1 MKKTIL
7 LLIVGAGMMISCATP
22 GFGPNGGL
30 FSSTTTGVHGANNG
44 AGAKVAQSCASSI
57 LGVIGFGGDTVATIA
72 ASGGITNIKSVNL
85 KTFSILGLY
94 ANLCTVV
101 TGD

>member
-1 MKKTIL
+1 MIK
-7 LLIVGAGMMISCATP
+7 LLITIIMSTALLISCATP
-22 GFGPNGGL
+22 GFGPNGSL
-30 FSSTTTGVHGANNG
+30 FSSTTSGVHGSANG
-44 AGAKVAQSCASSI
+44 AGSKVGQSCASSI
-57 LGVIGFGGDTVATIA
+57 LGWIGVGGDNVATIA
-72 ASGGITNIKSVNL
+72 STAGITNIKSVNL

>member
-1 MKKTIL
+1 MRNILTTL
-7 LLIVGAGMMISCATP
+7 LLCAGLLVSCASP

-44 AGAKVAQSCASSI
+44 AGAKVGQACASSI
-57 LGVIGFGGDTVATIA
+57 LGFIGVGGETVANIA
-72 ASGGITNIKSVNL
+72 ASAGITNIKSVNL